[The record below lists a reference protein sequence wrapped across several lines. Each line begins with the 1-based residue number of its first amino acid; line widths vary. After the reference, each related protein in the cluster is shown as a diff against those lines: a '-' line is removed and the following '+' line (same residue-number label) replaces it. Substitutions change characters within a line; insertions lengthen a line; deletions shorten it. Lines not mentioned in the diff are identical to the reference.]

1 MLSKIPVRVGT
12 TADPKKKTNQIQ
24 VNVRLT
30 DFKNGIGKAV
40 NAAIPPIT
48 VQRPNDSREL

>member
-12 TADPKKKTNQIQ
+12 TADPKKNTNQMQ
-24 VNVRLT
+24 VKVRLT

-40 NAAIPPIT
+40 NAAIPPINT
-48 VQRPNDSREL
+48 QRPNDSREL

>member
-48 VQRPNDSREL
+48 VHRPNDSREL